1 MTDSYC
7 VYKHTSPEG
16 KVYIGVTRQDPQAR
30 WCGGFG
36 YASNLYFLTDIM
48 TYGWLN
54 FQHEV
59 LADGLQEEQA
69 FEMEAELIAQHN
81 STNPLFGY
89 NLNAGSA
96 RKPKRELLAKA
107 ELDRKLVVL
116 SIPSDIP
123 SCSRSTSRP
132 VRCVETGDVFPSLSS
147 AARYI
152 HTDKTSLRKQILKG
166 QRCRGYHWEYVTD
179 NEEEHSA

>member
-1 MTDSYC
+1 MIDSYC
-7 VYKHTSPEG
+7 VYQHTSPDG

-116 SIPSDIP
+116 SVPPDVP
-123 SCSRSTSRP
+123 SCYRPTSRP

-166 QRCRGYHWEYVTD
+166 QRCHGYHWEYVTD

>member
-7 VYKHTSPEG
+7 VYQHTSPDG

-96 RKPKRELLAKA
+96 RKPKKGLLAKA
-107 ELDRKLVVL
+107 ELDMKLMDVPR
-116 SIPSDIP
+116 PSSSP
-123 SCSRSTSRP
+123 SSSSPASKP
-132 VRCVETGDVFPSLSS
+132 VRCVETGVMFPSLSS
-147 AARYI
+147 AARYLNT
-152 HTDKTSLRKQILKG
+152 HKSSLRKQILKG
-166 QRCRGYHWEYVTD
+166 QRCRGYHWEFVT
-179 NEEEHSA
+179 NEQEENST